1 MKLRSWLCDTSLTL
15 AHPDAH
21 MKSISLARKKKSRTV
36 TGDPLAPYLTNH
48 MRGLKPGELPAYH
61 QGAEW
66 LVPIDISFFHDGIRC
81 VCVCV
86 CVVGER
92 TRSPD

>member
-86 CVVGER
+86 VGER
-92 TRSPD
+92 TRSPY